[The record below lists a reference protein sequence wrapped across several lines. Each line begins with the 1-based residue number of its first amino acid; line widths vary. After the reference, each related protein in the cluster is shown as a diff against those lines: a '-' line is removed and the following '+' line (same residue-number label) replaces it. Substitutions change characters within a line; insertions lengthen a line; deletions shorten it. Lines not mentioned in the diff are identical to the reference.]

1 MNEITRCIHE
11 AEEHAVRMGFDRPR
25 STYVI
30 MFLEERVAMLDVLMQ
45 TYVGKLLNEVRVEE
59 TRDLFLRDIEEV
71 RAGIQTEITGRK
83 LKLEQR

>member
-1 MNEITRCIHE
+1 
-11 AEEHAVRMGFDRPR
+11 MGFDRPR